1 MPRQAAADAPTDD
14 VLETDFATNQVNG
27 PSIAVY
33 GAYQAR
39 LAVQLLTR
47 LTWDEGMAGS
57 HVADAVAISPDDLA
71 PWTSVMT
78 PAAEAKLHRL
88 VASYNAGASGARG
101 RLFPIVSANVPA
113 EYGMGMRP
121 RAKSFVTDRSLGS
134 ARVATVAGHGDQV
147 RISFPTTVD
156 YHFVLGGRTLTCTTE
171 RQSSFVLS
179 RATGRWLI
187 VDWHNTDKV
196 ISMMDSG
203 AAVQV
208 PARST

>member
-1 MPRQAAADAPTDD
+1 MVPAGDTVGGAPADAADAPTDD

-27 PSIAVY
+27 PGIAVY

-47 LTWDEGMAGS
+47 LTWDGGMAG
-57 HVADAVAISPDDLA
+57 
-71 PWTSVMT
+71 
-78 PAAEAKLHRL
+78 
-88 VASYNAGASGARG
+88 
-101 RLFPIVSANVPA
+101 
-113 EYGMGMRP
+113 
-121 RAKSFVTDRSLGS
+121 LGS